1 MSHQETTIPN
11 QSRPRTHPGP
21 SAEGEPTIP
30 GGTAKPKIHN
40 TAAYQGPNLDEDSI
54 RLLEISPAVH
64 DTSPLVCTLRE
75 ATFSSRPVF
84 EALSYRWGPD
94 EEEEK
99 ETITLN
105 GCPFEVRRNLRDALR
120 FFRRRA
126 PPRQTFWIDFMCINQ
141 GDVAEK
147 TRQLRIMDQIYF
159 RASTVVVWLGAG
171 RYAELQREM
180 AGGGHGEGKKP
191 EDEKPQDKKS
201 EGTKLEDEK
210 PQDKKPKDNTS
221 KRDLSR
227 QQELVRYLRT
237 DPYWGRLWILQ
248 EIGSARKLQVCF
260 GEQAM
265 SWANFIQ
272 FLTMH
277 NSDGKDGPLRLNRL
291 LREERYEG
299 SHTLKRLLEEH
310 KDAQCFEPRDKV
322 YGLVGL
328 ATDAVGFPMD
338 YTKSLYEVWKDTMEF
353 MNSEKLFDDKSQIVP
368 TGRLVKSLLMAN
380 NADPLSQV
388 MKEHGIN
395 QADSTQL
402 ITDPQSHHSFHLEA
416 VPLGCIKH
424 IGPSASEM
432 VSSPKKVSAWR
443 GAIQQLFPAAELGHA
458 RQEHD
463 ELLDALLGSDESEV
477 EKMCF
482 NRPSTVTWKEDSRA
496 TYDPSQA
503 PVQDY
508 IVGAQ
513 GGVYFASQPSETPQQ
528 APDRLAPVQ
537 PRLYLVRSKAS
548 RTARKMGVA
557 SRLVQPH
564 DLVCGVRS
572 SRRALLV
579 RVVEAGEWKVSVRV
593 FGTALATEDLSG
605 RGGECDFEERWTSLR
620 EESTILDVHVDAGTI
635 FMLLE

>member
-1 MSHQETTIPN
+1 
-11 QSRPRTHPGP
+11 
-21 SAEGEPTIP
+21 
-30 GGTAKPKIHN
+30 
-40 TAAYQGPNLDEDSI
+40 
-54 RLLEISPAVH
+54 
-64 DTSPLVCTLRE
+64 
-75 ATFSSRPVF
+75 
-84 EALSYRWGPD
+84 
-94 EEEEK
+94 
-99 ETITLN
+99 
-105 GCPFEVRRNLRDALR
+105 
-120 FFRRRA
+120 
-126 PPRQTFWIDFMCINQ
+126 
-141 GDVAEK
+141 
-147 TRQLRIMDQIYF
+147 
-159 RASTVVVWLGAG
+159 LGAG
-171 RYAELQREM
+171 CYAVLKREL

-328 ATDAVGFPMD
+328 ATDAAGFPMD

-353 MNSEKLFDDKSQIVP
+353 MNSEKLFTDKSQIVP

-402 ITDPQSHHSFHLEA
+402 ITDPQSHHSFCLEA
-416 VPLGCIKH
+416 VPLGCIIH

-458 RQEHD
+458 RWEHD
-463 ELLDALLGSDESEV
+463 ELLNALLGSDESEV

-482 NRPSTVTWKEDSRA
+482 NRPSTVTWQEDSG
-496 TYDPSQA
+496 YDLRRA
-503 PVQDY
+503 PVQSY
-508 IVGAQ
+508 IIGAR
-513 GGVYFASQPSETPQQ
+513 GGVSSASQLPETPQQ

-537 PRLYLVRSKAS
+537 PRLYLVRSNAG

-579 RVVEAGEWKVSVRV
+579 RVVEVGEWKASVRV
-593 FGTALATEDLSG
+593 FATALATEDLCG
-605 RGGECDFEERWTSLR
+605 TGGECDFEKRWTSLR
-620 EESTILDVHVDAGTI
+620 RESDSLDVHVDAGTI